1 MNAILHH
8 LNPAGCLDAVPSK
21 SAAHRLL
28 ICAALSE
35 SPSRI
40 RCAKINDDIE
50 ATVRCLNALG
60 ANICFQNGIL
70 HVTPLRTLPSHAV
83 LDCGE
88 SGSTLR
94 FLLPVVL
101 ALGVSADFQMS
112 GRLPARPLSPLYEEL
127 ISHGAVLSP
136 QGSNPLSV
144 SGKLRGGNY
153 MMAGNVSSQFTTGL
167 LLALSL
173 LNEPSVITLTGKME
187 SRPYIDLTLS
197 ILRTYGGNPT
207 EENGTFRIFPTRYR
221 AIPDGTVEGDWSGA
235 AMMLA
240 CGALS
245 EAGITVRGLDPA
257 STQGDRA
264 ILPILA
270 AFGAECRQ
278 SADGIT
284 VRRGNLHGIT
294 VDAADIPDIVP
305 PIAAV
310 AAAAEGTTVIE
321 NCGRLRLKESD
332 RLETVSGMLR
342 SLGAD
347 AMIKGDS
354 LVIHGKK
361 HLAGGITDSYGDHRI
376 AMAAAVLAVVCEH
389 PVTIQNAEA
398 VKKSYPAFFQDFRLL
413 CGDDGIT
420 LIDETGGTL

>member
-1 MNAILHH
+1 MNAILQPLH
-8 LNPAGCLDAVPSK
+8 PAGQLDAVPSK

-35 SPSRI
+35 SPSVI
-40 RCAKINDDIE
+40 RCARINDDME

-60 ANICFQNGIL
+60 ADIRYEAGVFR
-70 HVTPLRTLPSHAV
+70 VTPIAKRPDHAV

-94 FLLPVVL
+94 FLLPVVS
-101 ALGVSADFQMS
+101 ALGISADFQMS
-112 GRLPARPLSPLYEEL
+112 GRLPSRPLSPLYEEM
-127 ISHGAVLSP
+127 IAHGAVLDP
-136 QGSNPLSV
+136 QGSGPLSV
-144 SGKLRGGNY
+144 SGKLRGGSY
-153 MMAGNVSSQFTTGL
+153 TMAGNVSSQFTTGL

-173 LNEPSVITLTGKME
+173 LDEPSSITLTGKVE

-197 ILRTYGGNPT
+197 VLRQYGGSPV
-207 EENGTFRIFPTRYR
+207 EENGVFRITPVSFR
-221 AIPDGTVEGDWSGA
+221 AIPDVTVEGDWSGC
-235 AMMLA
+235 AMILA

-245 EAGITVRGLDPA
+245 HGGITVRGLDTD

-270 AFGAECRQ
+270 EFGAECRV
-278 SADGIT
+278 SDDGIT
-284 VRRGNLHGIT
+284 VRGGCLHGIT

-310 AAAAEGTTVIE
+310 AAAAEGVTVIE

-332 RLETVSGMLR
+332 RLETVSSMLR

-347 AMIKGDS
+347 VSIEGDS
-354 LVIHGKK
+354 LRISGKNR
-361 HLAGGITDSYGDHRI
+361 LPGGITDSFGDHRI
-376 AMAAAVLAVVCEH
+376 AMAAAVAAVVCEN
-389 PVTIQNAEA
+389 PVTIRNAEA
-398 VKKSYPAFFQDFRLL
+398 VGKSYPTFFDDLRLL
-413 CGDDGIT
+413 CGDNSIT
-420 LIDETGGTL
+420 LTSETGGTL